1 MRLRQSPCQRLPSLD
16 DLAGCVHRDYEHRG
30 FSSAVA
36 GRGELG
42 QGVCAP
48 VLADK
53 GCIELGKIHG
63 LGSIEGILIARPQFP
78 KMSRQLFEA
87 VSEADTSGFGTKRTS
102 GDVRLESA
110 FQRQSGSRI
119 SGAVRSPFD
128 RPRLCENSAVQFSCR
143 STISILAVG
152 EQRLL
157 AIPPRD
163 GN

>member
-1 MRLRQSPCQRLPSLD
+1 VPAIIDPSFGSQQCVCDSLRVKGLPSLD
-16 DLAGCVHRDYEHRG
+16 DLAGRVHLDYEHRG

-78 KMSRQLFEA
+78 K
-87 VSEADTSGFGTKRTS
+87 
-102 GDVRLESA
+102 
-110 FQRQSGSRI
+110 
-119 SGAVRSPFD
+119 
-128 RPRLCENSAVQFSCR
+128 
-143 STISILAVG
+143 
-152 EQRLL
+152 
-157 AIPPRD
+157 
-163 GN
+163 